1 MKKIIALILASFMLL
16 SLVACGNKGEDENQG
31 TTQSGAI
38 ATTEAMKEILVIVV
52 HADGSEKEFI
62 YETSE
67 EYMANLLIAEG
78 LIETVDNGGG
88 MEVVVADGEA
98 VESGYAWIAYENEYL
113 VEQPL
118 DSTRIMDGTVY
129 KLVYTAF
136 GY

>member
-16 SLVACGNKGEDENQG
+16 SLAACGNKGETETQG
-31 TTQSGAI
+31 TTQPITTQA
-38 ATTEAMKEILVIVV
+38 TEATKEIIVIVA
-52 HADGSEKEFI
+52 HSDGSEKEFI
-62 YETSE
+62 YKTSE

-129 KLVYTAF
+129 KLVHSSLDY
-136 GY
+136 

>member
-16 SLVACGNKGEDENQG
+16 SLAACGNKGETETQG
-31 TTQSGAI
+31 TTQPITTQA
-38 ATTEAMKEILVIVV
+38 TEAMNEILVIVV

-62 YETSE
+62 YKTSE

-98 VESGYAWIAYENEYL
+98 LEPGCAWVAYENEYL
-113 VEQPL
+113 V
-118 DSTRIMDGTVY
+118 
-129 KLVYTAF
+129 
-136 GY
+136 